1 MQEQVVDVPPIQ
13 SLDTQNFEQPISENK
28 PALRSKSAALIFG
41 LVFLIVIG
49 VSAVQF
55 FVNKFPT
62 TDQQNIVSDPQP
74 ISDTPTTAINPLPN
88 SFLTAPDPKRRVI
101 YLYEPDST
109 KENNWEAAFH
119 PADQPIS
126 QLKIP
131 SLRTMEK
138 HPESN
143 VVFYTTYADE
153 SSFSV
158 MNLDTNETRSFTP
171 IVHPNPAVKPHLQIF
186 SGAISPD
193 NSIVI
198 FNVPIFSEPCE
209 TALEPEE
216 GGRGSGP
223 CTPDE
228 IPELPTGYYA
238 YFLETQEKY
247 YLGET
252 ITVAKW
258 DMNNKSVYFNSLA
271 WNDGGLKRFDFTT
284 KQISVVEKAQNFSY
298 ASFLLSEPNNY
309 ITVTGDT
316 GDTQDK
322 PSFSQISYRPAGKP
336 EQVVQRGKWAQIQ
349 PFVSVS
355 PDEKYALYLTSEL
368 TADHQSVQSWNK
380 FDLQTG
386 IVTALTPQNQDSYG
400 AHIAWLDSRT
410 VFMIVRK
417 ITSVTQP
424 PQPSVSYFVTINVE
438 TGEITRVSEESRY
451 QFGN

>member
-1 MQEQVVDVPPIQ
+1 
-13 SLDTQNFEQPISENK
+13 
-28 PALRSKSAALIFG
+28 
-41 LVFLIVIG
+41 
-49 VSAVQF
+49 
-55 FVNKFPT
+55 
-62 TDQQNIVSDPQP
+62 
-74 ISDTPTTAINPLPN
+74 
-88 SFLTAPDPKRRVI
+88 
-101 YLYEPDST
+101 
-109 KENNWEAAFH
+109 
-119 PADQPIS
+119 
-126 QLKIP
+126 
-131 SLRTMEK
+131 MEK

-143 VVFYTTYADE
+143 IVFYTTYADE

-198 FNVPIFSEPCE
+198 FNVPIFSEPCDA
-209 TALEPEE
+209 ALVPELSD
-216 GGRGSGP
+216 RGSGP

-271 WNDGGLKRFDFTT
+271 WNDGGLKRFDFAS

-298 ASFLLSEPNNY
+298 ASFPLSEPNSY

-316 GDTQDK
+316 GDNQDK

-336 EQVVQRGKWAQIQ
+336 ELVIQRGDWAQIQ
-349 PFVSVS
+349 PFVTLS
-355 PDEKYALYLTSEL
+355 PDERYALYLTSEI
-368 TADHQSVQSWNK
+368 TADQQSVQSWKK

-386 IVTALTPQNQDSYG
+386 KVTSLTPANLDSYQ
-400 AHIAWLDSRT
+400 AHVAWLDSRRI
-410 VFMIVRK
+410 FLLVRK
-417 ITSVTQP
+417 MTTITQP
-424 PQPSVSYFVTINVE
+424 PHPNLSYLAEINID
-438 TGEITRVSEESRY
+438 TGEITRVSEESRF